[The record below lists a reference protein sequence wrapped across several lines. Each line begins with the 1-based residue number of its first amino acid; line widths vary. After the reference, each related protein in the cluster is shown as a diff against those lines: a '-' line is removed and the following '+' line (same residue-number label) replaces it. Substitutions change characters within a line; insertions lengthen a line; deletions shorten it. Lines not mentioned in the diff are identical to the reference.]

1 MIMEKIELKNVDK
14 TIYREVLDNGL
25 EIIIIPNEK
34 FSKKKNYYF
43 NYGTYY
49 GALNNE
55 FVPKGKNK
63 MTSFPSGIAH
73 FLEHKMFE
81 SKDGEKPFDF
91 YARTG
96 SYVNA
101 LTSYKN
107 TCYIVTGNKKMKENL
122 EYLLTFVNSP
132 YFTDENVK
140 KEQGII
146 SEEAAMNEDIPDYL
160 AYKTISKNLYKLSP
174 YNTPILGTIESI
186 KSITKEDLYNCYNTF
201 YRPSNMFLVVGGA
214 VSPDEII
221 KITTDTLKRFSLEK
235 DDNIKVKH
243 YKEPVKVVKE
253 YEEINAPVNIDK
265 LAIGFKMDKDRFP
278 LKNKVILNLYL
289 NMIISLCFGASSS
302 FREMVRKRHLV
313 SRSGYYFQDVDNIIT
328 FMVEVD
334 SLNTPV
340 YLKELENYL
349 NNLNIEEEDL
359 ERIKKVWISSEVIKT
374 DYADSLVDSVVDDLI
389 NYHKVITNYVE
400 LIKNMNITTMNEV
413 LRSLDFT
420 NKAIVKVTN
429 KVNSQSKCP

>member
-25 EIIIIPNEK
+25 EIIIIPNNE

-55 FVPKGKNK
+55 FVPKGESK
-63 MTSFPSGIAH
+63 MTIFPNGIAH

-81 SKDGEKPFDF
+81 SKDGNKPFDF
-91 YARTG
+91 YAKTG

-101 LTSYKN
+101 FTSYKS

-146 SEEAAMNEDIPDYL
+146 SEEAAMNDDNPDYL
-160 AYKTISKNLYKLSP
+160 AYKTINKNLYKLSP
-174 YNTPILGTIESI
+174 YNIPILGTVSTI
-186 KSITKEDLYNCYNTF
+186 KKITKEDLYACYNIF

-214 VSPDEII
+214 VSPDEVL
-221 KITTDTLKRFSLEK
+221 KITTDTLARFNLEK
-235 DDNIKVKH
+235 DKDIKIKH
-243 YKEPVKVVKE
+243 YKEPVKVVKD
-253 YEEINAPVNIDK
+253 YEEIKREVQVEK
-265 LAIGFKMDKDRFP
+265 LAIGFKMEKAKFP
-278 LKNKVILNLYL
+278 IKNKVILDLYL
-289 NMIISLCFGASSS
+289 NMIVSLCFGSSS
-302 FREMVRKRHLV
+302 EFREMIRKRHLV

-328 FMVEVD
+328 FMVEADV
-334 SLNTPV
+334 LNYPV
-340 YLKELENYL
+340 FIKELENYL
-349 NNLNIEEEDL
+349 ANLSIDEIDL
-359 ERIKKVWISSEVIKT
+359 ERMKKVWISSEVIKT
-374 DYADSLVDSVVDDLI
+374 DYADNLVDNVVDDLV
-389 NYHKVITNYVE
+389 NYHKVVDNYVE
-400 LIKNMNITTMNEV
+400 LIKNMNVTTIMEV
-413 LRSLDFT
+413 INSLDFS
-420 NKAIVKVTN
+420 NKAIVRVVN
-429 KVNSQSKCP
+429 KNNSLQND

>member
-14 TIYREVLDNGL
+14 EIYREVLDNGL
-25 EIIIIPNEK
+25 EIIIIPNSK
-34 FSKKKNYYF
+34 SSKKKNYYF

-49 GALNNE
+49 GALINE

-81 SKDGEKPFDF
+81 SKDNIKPFDF
-91 YARTG
+91 YAKTG

-101 LTSYKN
+101 FTSYKS
-107 TCYIVTGNKKMKENL
+107 TCYVVTGNKKMKENL
-122 EYLLTFVNSP
+122 EYLLTFVNNP

-146 SEEAAMNEDIPDYL
+146 SEEAAMNDDNPDYL
-160 AYKTISKNLYKLSP
+160 AYKTINKNLYKLSP
-174 YNTPILGTIESI
+174 YNTPILGTISSI
-186 KSITKEDLYNCYNTF
+186 KAITKNDLYNCYNTF
-201 YRPSNMFLVVGGA
+201 YKPSNMFLVVGGA

-221 KITTDTLKRFSLEK
+221 KIATDTLKRFNLEK
-235 DDNIKVKH
+235 DKEIKVKH

-253 YEEINAPVNIDK
+253 YEEIARDVQVDK
-265 LAIGFKMDKDRFP
+265 LAIGFKMEKAKFP
-278 LKNKVILNLYL
+278 LKNKVILDLYL
-289 NMIISLCFGASSS
+289 NMIISLCFGASSN
-302 FREMVRKRHLV
+302 FREMIRKRHLANK
-313 SRSGYYFQDVDNIIT
+313 SGYYFQDADNILT
-328 FMVEVD
+328 FMVEAD

-349 NNLNIEEEDL
+349 ANLKIEEEDL

-389 NYHKVITNYVE
+389 NYRKVINNYVE
-400 LIKNMNITTMNEV
+400 LIKNMNITTMNQV
-413 LRSLDFT
+413 LKSLDFS

-429 KVNSQSKCP
+429 ENNPLQNN

>member
-25 EIIIIPNEK
+25 EIIIIPNNE

-55 FVPKGKNK
+55 FVPKNESK
-63 MTSFPSGIAH
+63 MMSFPNGIAH

-81 SKDGEKPFDF
+81 SKDGEKTFDF
-91 YARTG
+91 YAKTG

-101 LTSYKN
+101 FTSYKS

-146 SEEAAMNEDIPDYL
+146 TEEAAMNDDNPDFI
-160 AYKTISKNLYKLSP
+160 AFKTINKNLYKLSP
-174 YNTPILGTIESI
+174 YNTPILGTTSTI
-186 KSITKEDLYNCYNTF
+186 KKITKEDLYTCYNTF

-214 VSPDEII
+214 VDPDKVL
-221 KITTDTLKRFSLEK
+221 KITTDALTKFNLEK
-235 DDNIKVKH
+235 DKDIKIKH
-243 YKEPVKVVKE
+243 YKEPVKVVKN
-253 YEEINAPVNIDK
+253 YEEIKAAVQVEK
-265 LAIGFKMDKDRFP
+265 LAMGFKMEKASFP
-278 LKNKVILNLYL
+278 IRDKVILDLYL
-289 NMIISLCFGASSS
+289 NMIVSLCFGSSS
-302 FREMVRKRHLV
+302 EFREMIRKRHLI

-328 FMVEVD
+328 FMVEADV
-334 SLNTPV
+334 LNYPV
-340 YLKELENYL
+340 YIKEVENYL
-349 NNLNIEEEDL
+349 DNLKVEEKDL
-359 ERIKKVWISSEVIKT
+359 ERMKKVWISSEVIKT
-374 DYADSLVDSVVDDLI
+374 DYADNLVDNVVDELV
-389 NYHKVITNYVE
+389 NYHKVVDNYVE
-400 LIKNMNITTMNEV
+400 LIKNMNITTMREV
-413 LRSLDFT
+413 IDSLDFS
-420 NKAIVKVTN
+420 NKAIVRV
-429 KVNSQSKCP
+429 VNENNPLQND

>member
-25 EIIIIPNEK
+25 EIIIIPNNE

-55 FVPKGKNK
+55 FVPKGESK
-63 MTSFPSGIAH
+63 MTIFPNGIAH

-81 SKDGEKPFDF
+81 SKDGNKPFDF
-91 YARTG
+91 YAKTG

-101 LTSYKN
+101 FTSYKS

-146 SEEAAMNEDIPDYL
+146 SEEAAMNDDNPDYL
-160 AYKTISKNLYKLSP
+160 AYKTINKNLYKLSP
-174 YNTPILGTIESI
+174 YNIPILGTTSTI
-186 KSITKEDLYNCYNTF
+186 KKITKEDLYACYNIF

-214 VSPDEII
+214 VSPDEVL
-221 KITTDTLKRFSLEK
+221 KITTDTLARFNLEK
-235 DDNIKVKH
+235 DKDIKIKH
-243 YKEPVKVVKE
+243 YKEPVKVVKD
-253 YEEINAPVNIDK
+253 YEEIKREVQVEK
-265 LAIGFKMDKDRFP
+265 LAMGFKMEKAKFP
-278 LKNKVILNLYL
+278 IKNKVILDLYL
-289 NMIISLCFGASSS
+289 NMILSLCFGSSS
-302 FREMVRKRHLV
+302 EFREMIRKRHLV

-328 FMVEVD
+328 FMVEADV
-334 SLNTPV
+334 LNYPV
-340 YLKELENYL
+340 FIKELENYL
-349 NNLNIEEEDL
+349 ANLPIEEKDL
-359 ERIKKVWISSEVIKT
+359 ERMKKVWISSEVIKT
-374 DYADSLVDSVVDDLI
+374 DYADNLVDNVVDDLV
-389 NYHKVITNYVE
+389 NYHKVVDNYVE
-400 LIKNMNITTMNEV
+400 LIKNMNVTTIMEV
-413 LRSLDFT
+413 INSLDFS
-420 NKAIVKVTN
+420 NKAIVRVVN
-429 KVNSQSKCP
+429 KNNSLQND

>member
-14 TIYREVLDNGL
+14 EIYREVLDNGL
-25 EIIIIPNEK
+25 EIIIIPNSK
-34 FSKKKNYYF
+34 SSKKKNYYF

-49 GALNNE
+49 GALINE

-81 SKDGEKPFDF
+81 SKDDIKPFDF
-91 YARTG
+91 YAKTG

-101 LTSYKN
+101 FTSYKS
-107 TCYIVTGNKKMKENL
+107 TCYVVTGNKKMKENL
-122 EYLLTFVNSP
+122 EYLLTFVNNP

-146 SEEAAMNEDIPDYL
+146 SEEAAMNDDNPDYL
-160 AYKTISKNLYKLSP
+160 AYKTINKNLYKLSP
-174 YNTPILGTIESI
+174 YNTPILGTISSI
-186 KSITKEDLYNCYNTF
+186 KAITKNDLYNCYNTF

-221 KITTDTLKRFSLEK
+221 KIATDTLKRFNLEK
-235 DDNIKVKH
+235 DKEIKVKH

-253 YEEINAPVNIDK
+253 YEEITRDVQVDK
-265 LAIGFKMDKDRFP
+265 FAIGFKMEKAKFP
-278 LKNKVILNLYL
+278 LKNKVILDLYL
-289 NMIISLCFGASSS
+289 NMIISLCFGASSN
-302 FREMVRKRHLV
+302 FREMIRKRHLANK
-313 SRSGYYFQDVDNIIT
+313 SGYYFQDADNILT
-328 FMVEVD
+328 FMVEAD

-349 NNLNIEEEDL
+349 ANLKIEEEDL

-389 NYHKVITNYVE
+389 NYRKVINNYVE
-400 LIKNMNITTMNEV
+400 LIKNMNITTMNQV
-413 LRSLDFT
+413 LKSLDFS

-429 KVNSQSKCP
+429 ENNPLQNN

>member
-25 EIIIIPNEK
+25 EIIIIPNNE

-55 FVPKGKNK
+55 FVPKGESK
-63 MTSFPSGIAH
+63 MTIFPNGIAH

-81 SKDGEKPFDF
+81 SKDGNKPFDF
-91 YARTG
+91 YAKTG

-101 LTSYKN
+101 FTSYKS

-146 SEEAAMNEDIPDYL
+146 SEEAAMNDDNPDYL
-160 AYKTISKNLYKLSP
+160 AYKTINKNLYKLSP
-174 YNTPILGTIESI
+174 YNIPILGTTSTI
-186 KSITKEDLYNCYNTF
+186 KKITKEDLYACYNIF

-214 VSPDEII
+214 VSPDEVL
-221 KITTDTLKRFSLEK
+221 KITTDTLARFNLEK
-235 DDNIKVKH
+235 DKDIKIKH
-243 YKEPVKVVKE
+243 YKEPVKVVKD
-253 YEEINAPVNIDK
+253 YEEIKREVQVEK
-265 LAIGFKMDKDRFP
+265 LAIGFKMEKAKFP
-278 LKNKVILNLYL
+278 IKNKVILDLYL
-289 NMIISLCFGASSS
+289 NMIVSLCFGSSS
-302 FREMVRKRHLV
+302 EFREMIRKRHLV

-328 FMVEVD
+328 FMVEADV
-334 SLNTPV
+334 LNYPV
-340 YLKELENYL
+340 YIKELENYL
-349 NNLNIEEEDL
+349 ANLSIDEIDL
-359 ERIKKVWISSEVIKT
+359 ERMKKVWISSEVIKT
-374 DYADSLVDSVVDDLI
+374 DYADNLVDNVVDDLV
-389 NYHKVITNYVE
+389 NYHKVVDNYVE
-400 LIKNMNITTMNEV
+400 LIKNMNVTTIMEV
-413 LRSLDFT
+413 INSLDFS
-420 NKAIVKVTN
+420 NKAIVRVVN
-429 KVNSQSKCP
+429 KNNSLQND

>member
-25 EIIIIPNEK
+25 EIIIIPNNE

-55 FVPKGKNK
+55 FVPKGESK
-63 MTSFPSGIAH
+63 MTIFPNGIAH

-81 SKDGEKPFDF
+81 SKDGNKPFDF
-91 YARTG
+91 YAKTG

-101 LTSYKN
+101 FTSYKS

-146 SEEAAMNEDIPDYL
+146 SEEAAMNDDNPDYL
-160 AYKTISKNLYKLSP
+160 AYKTINKNLYKLSP
-174 YNTPILGTIESI
+174 YNIPILGTTSTI
-186 KSITKEDLYNCYNTF
+186 KKITKEDLYACYNIF

-214 VSPDEII
+214 VSPDEVL
-221 KITTDTLKRFSLEK
+221 KITTDTLARFNLEK
-235 DDNIKVKH
+235 DKDIKIKH
-243 YKEPVKVVKE
+243 YKEPVKVVKD
-253 YEEINAPVNIDK
+253 YEEIKREVQVEK
-265 LAIGFKMDKDRFP
+265 LAMGFKMEKAKFP
-278 LKNKVILNLYL
+278 IKNKVILDLYL
-289 NMIISLCFGASSS
+289 NMIVSLCFGSSS
-302 FREMVRKRHLV
+302 EFREMIRKRHLV

-328 FMVEVD
+328 FMVEADV
-334 SLNTPV
+334 LNYPV
-340 YLKELENYL
+340 YIKELENYL
-349 NNLNIEEEDL
+349 ANLSIDEIDL
-359 ERIKKVWISSEVIKT
+359 ERMKKVWISSEVIKT
-374 DYADSLVDSVVDDLI
+374 DYADNLVDNVVDDLV
-389 NYHKVITNYVE
+389 NYHKVVDNYVE
-400 LIKNMNITTMNEV
+400 LIKNMNVTTIMEV
-413 LRSLDFT
+413 INSLDFS
-420 NKAIVKVTN
+420 NKAIVRVVGEK
-429 KVNSQSKCP
+429 